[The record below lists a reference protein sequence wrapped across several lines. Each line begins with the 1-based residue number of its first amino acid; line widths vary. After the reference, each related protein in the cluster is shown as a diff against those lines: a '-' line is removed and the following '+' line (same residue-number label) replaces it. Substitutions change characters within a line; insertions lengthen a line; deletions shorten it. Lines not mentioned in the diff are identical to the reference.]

1 VQRALEGSAPERAAG
16 TDETLEWCTIA
27 PDEWEDMTDNS
38 EQETKRPLTLPP
50 RPGTG
55 GRLELKAKP
64 HDAGGGQVRQTFTHG
79 RSKTVEVQVVKRR
92 VVEPTTPARPTP
104 TQAAPSAGPAT
115 PAPAHIPVVR
125 QASATPHAPA
135 AAQAVRSV
143 APPQQAAVA
152 RTPVPA
158 PQPPIVRPLAPEP
171 PVQEPE
177 PVAARAAEPVAPPA
191 VEEVEAP
198 AAASTPVEP
207 AAMAPLPV
215 IAEAVPATPPAS
227 RPVQVTPARQGPVQV
242 APPPSPRPAQT
253 ARPDSGR
260 GGPPRQGQRPAGGQP
275 GARRP
280 GGGPAPRTL
289 TDEERASRTE
299 ALRNMMRADE
309 QAKRQAELDA
319 QRRVREEL
327 DRQRQEDEARRK
339 ADVEARQRTAEEAR
353 RKTEEEEK
361 RKVEEAARKA
371 QKTEEDSRREVA
383 VRAGKNAAAKVEALT
398 SAGKL
403 KPATATTAEPEP
415 EEGPKRGG
423 VGRGPGAARKPVLA
437 PAAKTP
443 RDRRGGGKLTVTKVL
458 NADEGE
464 RMRSLAST
472 MRQRE
477 RDRRRLQQPTEQVK
491 IIRDVVIPETI
502 TVQELAQRMAE
513 RGTDVIKA
521 LMRAGVMATINQVI
535 DADTAEVIVGEFGHH
550 VKRVAEADVEIG
562 LKGAED
568 QDEHREAR
576 PPVVTIMGHVDH
588 GKTSLLDALRHT
600 DVVSGEAGGIT
611 QHIGAYQVSLANGRK
626 ITFIDTPGHQ
636 AFTAMR
642 ARGANVTDIVVLV
655 VAADDGLMDQ
665 TIEAIRHAKA
675 ANAPMIIAI
684 NKMDKPGANPTKV
697 REELLQHEVV
707 VEAMGGE
714 VLDVEVSALKKT
726 GLDKLE
732 EAILLQAEL
741 LDLRANPNRSA
752 EGVIIEAKL
761 ERGRGPVATVL
772 VQHGTLNVGDIFVAG
787 GEWGRVRALVDDR
800 GNQVKSAGPGTPV
813 EVLGLNGAPL
823 AGDDFSVV
831 ESDSRAREITEFR
844 QRKKRE
850 VANAAGARG
859 TLEEMFA
866 QIASGATK
874 ELPIVVK
881 SDVQGS
887 LEAILASL
895 RGLGNNEVAVR
906 ILHGGVGGISES
918 DVNLAHASNAA
929 VIGFNVR
936 ANPQARDLA
945 RRDGVEIR
953 YYSIIYDVIDD
964 IRTVLEGMLAPSL
977 RETFLGNAQIREV
990 YDITKT
996 GKVAGCY
1003 VTEGQVKR
1011 GSKVR
1016 LLRNDIVIH
1025 EGTLKTLRRFKD
1037 DVREVKE
1044 GYECG
1049 MAFENYSD
1057 IQVGDIIE
1065 CFDIEEVAR
1074 SLQPA

>member
-1 VQRALEGSAPERAAG
+1 MRL
-16 TDETLEWCTIA
+16 A

-38 EQETKRPLTLPP
+38 EQETKRPLSLGA
-50 RPGTG
+50 RPS
-55 GRLELKAKP
+55 GRLELKKP
-64 HDAGGGQVRQTFTHG
+64 IDSGSGQVRQTFTHG
-79 RSKTVEVQVVKRR
+79 RSKTVQVEVKKKRA
-92 VVEPTTPARPTP
+92 VEPAAPARPT
-104 TQAAPSAGPAT
+104 
-115 PAPAHIPVVR
+115 APAAVAPPAPVVR
-125 QASATPHAPA
+125 PA
-135 AAQAVRSV
+135 APVIRS
-143 APPQQAAVA
+143 ASS
-152 RTPVPA
+152 A
-158 PQPPIVRPLAPEP
+158 PQPSRVGGT
-171 PVQEPE
+171 
-177 PVAARAAEPVAPPA
+177 EPVAPPPELIVPPP
-191 VEEVEAP
+191 VEIVPVETAP
-198 AAASTPVEP
+198 APAPVSEP
-207 AAMAPLPV
+207 VAPEP
-215 IAEAVPATPPAS
+215 EA
-227 RPVQVTPARQGPVQV
+227 G
-242 APPPSPRPAQT
+242 APPPVAELPAAPVAELDSSPPVVTRAPAQAAQREPVRAPTPRPAQ
-253 ARPDSGR
+253 R
-260 GGPPRQGQRPAGGQP
+260 GGSGSTGTLRRGAVPA
-275 GARRP
+275 
-280 GGGPAPRTL
+280 RTL
-289 TDEERASRTE
+289 TEEERASRLKVLQTH
-299 ALRNMMRADE
+299 MRADE
-309 QAKRQAELDA
+309 QAKRQAEQDA
-319 QRRVREEL
+319 LRRAREEM
-327 DRQRQEDEARRK
+327 DRQRQEDAARLR
-339 ADVEARQRTAEEAR
+339 ADAEARQRAQEDQR
-353 RKTEEEEK
+353 RKLDEEDK
-361 RKVEEAARKA
+361 RKADDAVRKA

-383 VRAGKNAAAKVEALT
+383 VRAGKNAAAKVDALT
-398 SAGKL
+398 SAGKI
-403 KPATATTAEPEP
+403 KPAAEAESDD
-415 EEGPKRGG
+415 GPKRGPGRAG
-423 VGRGPGAARKPVLA
+423 VGARKPALAA
-437 PAAKTP
+437 PAKTGH
-443 RDRRGGGKLTVTKVL
+443 RRGGVKMTVSKAL
-458 NADEGE
+458 SGDEGE
-464 RMRSLAST
+464 RQRSLASLRRAT
-472 MRQRE
+472 E
-477 RDRRRLQQPTEQVK
+477 RDRMRRQQPMEQVK
-491 IIRDVVIPETI
+491 IVRDVVIPETI

-521 LMRAGVMATINQVI
+521 LMRAGIMATINQAI
-535 DADTAEVIVGEFGHH
+535 DADTAEVIVGEFGHN

-562 LKGAED
+562 LKGAADED
-568 QDEHREAR
+568 EQREAR

-611 QHIGAYQVSLANGRK
+611 QHIGAYQVTLKNNRK

-675 ANAPMIIAI
+675 ANAPIIVAI

-707 VEAMGGE
+707 VEEMGGE
-714 VLDVEVSALKKT
+714 VLNVEVSALKKT

-741 LDLRANPNRSA
+741 LDLRANPNRAA

-772 VQHGTLNVGDIFVAG
+772 VQRGTLKVGDIFVAG
-787 GEWGRVRALVDDR
+787 GEWGRVRALVDER
-800 GNQVKSAGPGTPV
+800 GAQVKSAAPGSPV

-831 ESDSRAREITEFR
+831 DSESRAREITEFR
-844 QRKKRE
+844 QRRKRD
-850 VANAAGARG
+850 AAIAAGARG

-874 ELPIVVK
+874 ELPVVVK

-895 RGLGNNEVAVR
+895 RGLGNQEVAVR

-964 IRTVLEGMLAPSL
+964 IRKVLEGMLAPSL
-977 RETFLGNAQIREV
+977 RETFLGNAQIREIFE
-990 YDITKT
+990 ITKT

-1003 VTEGQVKR
+1003 ITEGIVKR

-1037 DVREVKE
+1037 DVKEVRD

-1074 SLQPA
+1074 TL

>member
-1 VQRALEGSAPERAAG
+1 VRL
-16 TDETLEWCTIA
+16 A

-38 EQETKRPLTLPP
+38 EQETKRPLSLGA
-50 RPGTG
+50 RPS
-55 GRLELKAKP
+55 GRLELKKP
-64 HDAGGGQVRQTFTHG
+64 IDSGSGQVRQTFTHG
-79 RSKTVEVQVVKRR
+79 RSKTVQVEVKKKRA
-92 VVEPTTPARPTP
+92 VEPAAPARPT
-104 TQAAPSAGPAT
+104 
-115 PAPAHIPVVR
+115 APAAVAPPAPVVR
-125 QASATPHAPA
+125 PA
-135 AAQAVRSV
+135 APVIRS
-143 APPQQAAVA
+143 ASS
-152 RTPVPA
+152 A
-158 PQPPIVRPLAPEP
+158 PQPSRVGG
-171 PVQEPE
+171 
-177 PVAARAAEPVAPPA
+177 AEPVAPPPELIVPPP
-191 VEEVEAP
+191 VEIVPVETAP
-198 AAASTPVEP
+198 APAPVPEPVAPEPVAPEPEASVPPPVAELP
-207 AAMAPLPV
+207 AAPV
-215 IAEAVPATPPAS
+215 AEPDSSPPVVTRPPAQAAQ
-227 RPVQVTPARQGPVQV
+227 REPVRTPT
-242 APPPSPRPAQT
+242 PRPAQ
-253 ARPDSGR
+253 R
-260 GGPPRQGQRPAGGQP
+260 GGSGSTGTLRRGAVPA
-275 GARRP
+275 
-280 GGGPAPRTL
+280 RTL
-289 TDEERASRTE
+289 TEEERASRLKVLQTH
-299 ALRNMMRADE
+299 MRADE
-309 QAKRQAELDA
+309 QAKRQAEQDA
-319 QRRVREEL
+319 LRRAREEM
-327 DRQRQEDEARRK
+327 DRQRQEDAARLR
-339 ADVEARQRTAEEAR
+339 ADAEARQRAQEDQR
-353 RKTEEEEK
+353 RKLDEEDK
-361 RKVEEAARKA
+361 RKADDAVRKA

-383 VRAGKNAAAKVEALT
+383 VRAGKNAAAKVDALT
-398 SAGKL
+398 SAGKI
-403 KPATATTAEPEP
+403 KPAAEAESDD
-415 EEGPKRGG
+415 GPKRGPGRAG
-423 VGRGPGAARKPVLA
+423 VGARKPALAA
-437 PAAKTP
+437 PAKTGH
-443 RDRRGGGKLTVTKVL
+443 RRGGVKMTVSKAL
-458 NADEGE
+458 SGDEGE
-464 RMRSLAST
+464 RQRSLASLRRAT
-472 MRQRE
+472 E
-477 RDRRRLQQPTEQVK
+477 RDRMRRQQPMEQVK
-491 IIRDVVIPETI
+491 IVRDVVIPETI

-521 LMRAGVMATINQVI
+521 LMRAGIMATINQAI
-535 DADTAEVIVGEFGHH
+535 DADTAEVIVGEFGHN

-562 LKGAED
+562 LKGAADED
-568 QDEHREAR
+568 EQREAR

-611 QHIGAYQVSLANGRK
+611 QHIGAYQVTLKNNRK

-675 ANAPMIIAI
+675 ANAPIIVAI

-707 VEAMGGE
+707 VEEMGGE
-714 VLDVEVSALKKT
+714 VLNVEVSALKKT

-741 LDLRANPNRSA
+741 LDLRANPNRAA

-772 VQHGTLNVGDIFVAG
+772 VQRGTLKVGDIFVAG
-787 GEWGRVRALVDDR
+787 GEWGRVRALVDER
-800 GNQVKSAGPGTPV
+800 GAQVKSAAPGSPV

-831 ESDSRAREITEFR
+831 DSESRAREITEFR
-844 QRKKRE
+844 QRRKRD
-850 VANAAGARG
+850 AAIAAGARG

-874 ELPIVVK
+874 ELPVVVK

-895 RGLGNNEVAVR
+895 RGLGNQEVAVR

-964 IRTVLEGMLAPSL
+964 IRKVLEGMLAPSL
-977 RETFLGNAQIREV
+977 RETFLGNAQIREIFE
-990 YDITKT
+990 ITKT

-1003 VTEGQVKR
+1003 ITEGIVKR

-1037 DVREVKE
+1037 DVKEVRD

-1074 SLQPA
+1074 TL